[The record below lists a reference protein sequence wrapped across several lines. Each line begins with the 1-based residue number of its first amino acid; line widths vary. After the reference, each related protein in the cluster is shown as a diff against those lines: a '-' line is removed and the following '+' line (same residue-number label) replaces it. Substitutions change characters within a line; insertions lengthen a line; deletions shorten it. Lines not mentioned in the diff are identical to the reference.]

1 MGVRRGFSG
10 PAAGAAKADPASAA
24 RPSLI
29 DIERWFRQ
37 TLAGLSQISEKSKAV
52 RYALNQRPAL
62 VFYVDDSVERALR
75 AVAPGRKN
83 YLHFGTDSGGDVHAD
98 RYVPPEQNQPA
109 GLSCIGLRVRFGYE
123 NYPRESLKM

>member
-75 AVAPGRKN
+75 AVAPGAKITCTSAPTVAAMYTLIGTCRLN
-83 YLHFGTDSGGDVHAD
+83 RINLPAYLA
-98 RYVPPEQNQPA
+98 
-109 GLSCIGLRVRFGYE
+109 
-123 NYPRESLKM
+123 